1 MHSLAQEIQGFS
13 KNRLKKQSTR
23 VTTVTGK
30 KLLERRSDGSEG
42 EAVQVEELQDDSGC
56 GFVEDTSLDL
66 QVGVVRPFLLLASQ
80 DAAHDIDTLQ
90 RFKVSHVLNV
100 AYGVTNLF
108 PDQMVYRTLQILDLP
123 ETDITSHLEECS
135 CFIDHARAQDG
146 VVLVHCNAGVSRSS
160 SIVIGYLMLR
170 EGLSFDDAYNQVK
183 LARPSIRPN
192 AGFSQQLQNYK
203 P

>member
-1 MHSLAQEIQGFS
+1 MHSLAQEIQVFS
-13 KNRLKKQSTR
+13 KNRLKKQCTR

-30 KLLERRSDGSEG
+30 KLLERRSDGGG
-42 EAVQVEELQDDSGC
+42 EDQVEELEEGGGC

-80 DAAHDIDTLQ
+80 DAAHVFDTL
-90 RFKVSHVLNV
+90 RRCKVSHVLNV
-100 AYGVTNLF
+100 AYGISNLF
-108 PDQMVYRTLQILDLP
+108 PDQMVYKTLQILDLP
-123 ETDITSHLEECS
+123 DTDITSYLEECS
-135 CFIDHARAQDG
+135 SFIDQAQEQDG

-160 SIVIGYLMLR
+160 SVVIGYLMLR
-170 EGLSFDDAYNQVK
+170 EGLTFDDAYSQVK

-192 AGFSQQLQNYK
+192 PGFYEQLQHYK